1 MPPRAGFSHTGGTIA
16 VESVSGIPI
25 ALSAA
30 VHTCTTFASER
41 TAWSDGTTVFAVFL
55 VAQILDGALTYC
67 GIMLLGIEMEAN
79 PLLAASMHSIGAPQ
93 ALIAAKLLAC
103 ACGYVLYRTEF
114 HRPLAITAGLY
125 VGVAI
130 VPWLHIVGT
139 LLISA

>member
-1 MPPRAGFSHTGGTIA
+1 MPSHAAFSHTGGETA
-16 VESVSGIPI
+16 LESITGIPI

-30 VHTCTTFASER
+30 VHTCTTFAAAR
-41 TAWSDGTTVFAVFL
+41 TGWSDGTAVFAVFL
-55 VAQILDGALTYC
+55 VAQILDGALTYF
-67 GIMLLGIEMEAN
+67 GITLLGIEMEAN

-103 ACGYVLYRTEF
+103 ACGYILYRTEF